1 MKRWLIPV
9 VAVVVIAVGVGCFF
23 AGKAVG
29 GGGTP
34 TLAEAMKVI
43 QSQAGNGANG
53 ATGGSVPSFGQR
65 GANGGGGL
73 VSGSIIAADSTS
85 ITVKESSGSTK
96 IVLFGKSA
104 TITKSDTGSTS
115 DLVVGKEVTVNG
127 TSNSDGSVTASR
139 ISIGKIFS
147 GAAPGGITTTTAAT
161 N

>member
-43 QSQAGNGANG
+43 QSQAGNGATSG
-53 ATGGSVPSFGQR
+53 TRPSFGQR
-65 GANGGGGL
+65 GANGGGL

-85 ITVKESSGSTK
+85 ITVKESTGSTK
-96 IVLFGKSA
+96 IVLFGKST
-104 TITKSDTGSTS
+104 TISKSETGSSS
-115 DLVVGKEVTVNG
+115 DLVVGKDVTVNG

-139 ISIGKIFS
+139 ISIGRIFN
-147 GAAPGGITTTTAAT
+147 GAAPGGSTPTTVA